1 MFWRI
6 ARFEL
11 QSRLRRPSTHGYFLL
26 FFGIGFLLV
35 NILGEAFGA
44 NVLHPERWVNGIS
57 IVAGMIA
64 FLSIGGVIFMA
75 SFMGETLYRDYE
87 HEMDP
92 LLHTMPVSQQVMLS
106 ARFTGAMAACLY
118 VLFGFIFAYALG
130 EIMPWLEPSR
140 FGPFPVGGY
149 AQGIFLYL
157 IPNTVLAGAVFFA
170 LTAATRSLQPAYMG
184 SLLLL
189 VGYFLASNYLV
200 AGGPLGEH
208 WMAALFDPFGMQ
220 ATQQLT
226 QYRTVIESNTQLVPM
241 GRLLIANRLLW
252 AGIGIAVVVGI
263 AVRARWSGMLFAS
276 SKATLSDNEVPFLAQ
291 PVSSLIRRV
300 ALPAIE
306 PVYTFTSRFR
316 QFWAL
321 TRQSFRDV
329 LHDRY
334 FYSTFA
340 MVFAALLL
348 VAFQGGTV
356 ADTPVEPVTRIIVD
370 EVGLMAFFFSLV
382 LIPWAAGELMWRE
395 REQQTDALL
404 DVLPVPSSLRLVAK
418 FGALLGVGLILM
430 TLATAAGIT
439 FQVLQ
444 GFTDIDAGLY
454 LADFFGVRMVA
465 FMLFSALGL
474 TIHAIVNQKY
484 AANLVFAVTAVG
496 LLLAVIQ
503 LPISSPFI
511 GFGLSNIQVPY
522 SDFDGYGH
530 HLARF
535 TWMGLHWAGVAGGM
549 LMAAYLCWPR
559 GAEHTLGARMRRLR
573 ERSTRSVQM
582 GALGLGVFVL
592 GTGSFISH
600 HYYTLRGDQYSSE
613 ARVALQAEYE
623 QQFGHLANAPHP
635 RVVAID
641 LEVNLFPAQ
650 REATLQSRYTL
661 VNRASR
667 SIDSLLVHI
676 PSDPAVQHSL
686 VSFDRSAMQA
696 DGFEPLGFRI
706 YTLDA
711 PLAPGDT
718 LHMDAEVTFAPRSIF
733 NPFSALAKNGT
744 TLGPSHLPQIGYQP
758 AVELTDESDR
768 RDHDMPEKPLM
779 PPRSDTT
786 AQQHMYISRYG
797 DWIDFKATVRTAADQ
812 IPLAPGAVD
821 STWTEGDRQ
830 VTRFVSEAPMVPFV
844 VIQSARYATATR
856 TWIPPDTL
864 DHAPVEI
871 TIYHHP
877 DHDYNLDRMMDG
889 AQRALDYYTAHFGSY
904 PHSYLR
910 VAEVPQ
916 YFGQAAQA
924 FQGTVR
930 FSEDFGFVLR
940 VDEDDNTDFPFYVT
954 AHETAHQWWAHQVVS
969 AGVEGAEFLTETLAQ
984 YSTLMVAKARYGED
998 NVRRFLEHEL
1008 DRYLTGRTNEPRRE
1022 HPLVDATSG
1031 QNYVVYRKGSNVMY
1045 ALQDFIGEAQVNAAM
1060 RDFFDAHRFA
1070 GPPFPTAD
1078 DLLQR
1083 LEAATPDSLQYFIDD
1098 QFRDVVLYENSATEA
1113 RYRPTEAGTYEVTL
1127 SLRPKKTRITDA
1139 GERVEVPMNDWVD
1152 IGIFAEAD
1160 DGASLGEPLYLQKHQ
1175 FTGKVQ
1181 TITLVVDK
1189 VPARAGID
1197 PYIKLV
1203 DRTPEENMVDVSAS
1217 AEDDARGLFGA
1228 AQHD

>member
-35 NILGEAFGA
+35 NILGEAFGSS
-44 NVLHPERWVNGIS
+44 VLHPERWVNGTS

-64 FLSIGGVIFMA
+64 FLSIGGVIFTA

-87 HEMDP
+87 NKMDP
-92 LLHTMPVSQQVMLS
+92 LLQTMPVSQQRMLS
-106 ARFTGAMAACLY
+106 ARFVGAIGACLY
-118 VLFGFIFAYALG
+118 VLFGFIVAYALG
-130 EIMPWLEPSR
+130 EIMPWLELSR
-140 FGPFPVGGY
+140 FGPLPIGGY
-149 AQGIFLYL
+149 AQGILLYL

-170 LTAATRSLQPAYMG
+170 LTAVTRSLQPAYMG

-200 AGGPLGEH
+200 ADGPLEAH
-208 WMAALFDPFGMQ
+208 WMAALLDPFGMQ

-241 GRLLIANRLLW
+241 DRLFIANRLLW
-252 AGIGIAVVVGI
+252 AGIGIAIVAAL
-263 AVRARWSGMLFAS
+263 AVQARWSGSLFAS
-276 SKATLSDNEVPFLAQ
+276 LKATTPDNEASLNQ
-291 PVSSLIRRV
+291 PTSSLIRRIS
-300 ALPAIE
+300 LPAIE
-306 PVYTFTSRFR
+306 PVYTRTSRLH
-316 QFWAL
+316 QLWAL
-321 TRQSFRDV
+321 TRQSFLDV
-329 LHDRY
+329 VHDRY

-356 ADTPVEPVTRIIVD
+356 IDTPVEPVTRIIVD
-370 EVGLMAFFFSLV
+370 EVGLMAFLFSLV
-382 LIPWAAGELMWRE
+382 LIPWAAGELMWSE
-395 REQQTDALL
+395 REQQTNALL
-404 DVLPVPSSLRLVAK
+404 DVLPVPGYLRVVAK
-418 FGALLGVGLILM
+418 FGALLGVGLVLM

-439 FQVLQ
+439 FQVVQ
-444 GFTDIDAGLY
+444 GFTDIDVGLY
-454 LADFFGVRMVA
+454 LADFFGVRMGA

-474 TIHAIVNQKY
+474 TIHAVLDQKY
-484 AANLVFAVTAVG
+484 AANLVFAITAGG
-496 LLLAVIQ
+496 LLIAVIQ
-503 LPISSPFI
+503 LPINSPFV
-511 GFGLSNIQVPY
+511 GFGLSNVQVPY

-535 TWMGLHWAGVAGGM
+535 FWMGLHWTGVAGGM

-559 GAEHTLGARMRRLR
+559 GAEPTLGALVRRLR
-573 ERSTRSVQM
+573 NRSTRSVQM

-592 GTGSFISH
+592 GTGTFISH

-623 QQFGHLANAPHP
+623 QKVGYLANAPHP
-635 RVVAID
+635 RLVGID
-641 LEVNLFPAQ
+641 LEANLFPAQ
-650 REATLQSRYTL
+650 REAILHAQYTL
-661 VNRASR
+661 VNREPR
-667 SIDSLLVHI
+667 PIDSVLVQM
-676 PSDPAVQHSL
+676 PSDPAVQRCL
-686 VSFDRSAMQA
+686 VSFDRAATQQ
-696 DGFEPLGFRI
+696 DGFAPLGFRI

-711 PLAPGDT
+711 SLAPGDT
-718 LHMDAEVTFAPRSIF
+718 LHMDAKLTFAPRSIF
-733 NPFSALAKNGT
+733 NSFNALATNGT
-744 TLGPSHLPQIGYQP
+744 TLGPSHLPQIGYQT

-768 RDHDMPEKPLM
+768 RDHNLPEKPLM
-779 PPRSDTT
+779 APRSDAT

-797 DWIDFKATVRTAADQ
+797 DWIDFTATVRTAVDQ

-821 STWTEGDRQ
+821 STWTEGDRR

-844 VIQSARYATATR
+844 SVLSARYATTTR
-856 TWIPPDTL
+856 TWTPPDTL
-864 DHAPVEI
+864 DHAPVEV

-877 DHDYNLDRMMDG
+877 DHDYNMDRMMDG
-889 AQRALDYYTAHFGSY
+889 AERALDYYTTHFGSY

-910 VAEVPQ
+910 IAEVPQ

-954 AHETAHQWWAHQVVS
+954 AHEISHQWWAHQVV
-969 AGVEGAEFLTETLAQ
+969 AADVQGAELLTETLAQ
-984 YSTLMVAKARYGED
+984 YSTLMVAKAHYGED
-998 NVRRFLEHEL
+998 NVRRFLQHEL

-1022 HPLVDATSG
+1022 RPLVNATTD

-1045 ALQDFIGEAQVNAAM
+1045 ALQDFIGEARVNAAV

-1078 DLLQR
+1078 DLVRR
-1083 LEAATPDSLQYFIDD
+1083 LEAATPDSLQYLIDD
-1098 QFRDVVLYENSATEA
+1098 QFRHVTLYENNAMEA
-1113 RYRPTEAGTYEVTL
+1113 HYRPTEAGTYEVTL
-1127 SLRPKKTRITDA
+1127 TLRPKKTRITDA
-1139 GERVEVPMNDWVD
+1139 GERIEVPMNDWVD

-1160 DGASLGEPLYLQKHQ
+1160 DGASLGESLYLQKHQ
-1175 FTGKVQ
+1175 LTGEEQV
-1181 TITLVVDK
+1181 ITLVVDEQ
-1189 VPARAGID
+1189 PARAGID

-1217 AEDDARGLFGA
+1217 TDQGGNRLFGA
-1228 AQHD
+1228 VQRN